1 MANQMKTMNYMMPIY
16 SFIMVFFLPVGVGIY
31 WIAGALIRGIQQ
43 FIINKHFDKMDL
55 EKIIKENE
63 AKSKEKMKKKI
74 EKKGVKGE
82 EISSAAKINTR
93 NIDSQNQYRSMASKA
108 SSVSK
113 KNVNV
118 NNNKKYKEGSMAS
131 KANMVRDFN
140 EKNTK

>member
-1 MANQMKTMNYMMPIY
+1 
-16 SFIMVFFLPVGVGIY
+16 
-31 WIAGALIRGIQQ
+31 
-43 FIINKHFDKMDL
+43 
-55 EKIIKENE
+55 
-63 AKSKEKMKKKI
+63 MKKKI
-74 EKKGVKGE
+74 EKQGVKGE